1 MARPSGMHVEPTL
14 QPRHTPLMSP
24 GRPARPPFVLRSS
37 REVFTDEELEVL
49 EEYGRGLERLAD
61 GKRLPN
67 TPAQQRF
74 VAVVR
79 GELEPETIYERAWM
93 KYLLRVDW
101 ESDPANRAAMGTLRR
116 MPNDREDWK
125 RMRSAVWGEVRRR
138 ARGLDD

>member
-1 MARPSGMHVEPTL
+1 M
-14 QPRHTPLMSP
+14 
-24 GRPARPPFVLRSS
+24 
-37 REVFTDEELEVL
+37 L

-61 GKRLPN
+61 GKRLAD

-79 GELEPETIYERAWM
+79 GELKPETIYERVWV
-93 KYLLRVDW
+93 KYLLRMEW
-101 ESDPANRAAMGTLRR
+101 EREPANRTAMGTLRSI
-116 MPNDREDWK
+116 PNDREDWR